1 MSKKVIKVLSF
12 DGGGVRALAGL
23 IFLSNFEKQTG
34 KKIFDEFDFFA
45 GVSAGSLNAFGFA
58 CRGFTAL
65 ETENLWSEYFLKKIK
80 TPENFW
86 DKYSPIQTRP
96 KYSNKG
102 RIEVLKQIF
111 SDIKL
116 GDSMKPAI
124 TLAYDVESRRPRILS
139 TYDTPE
145 VSLVDACSASSAA
158 PIYFPTYKTQDN
170 RWYIDGGV
178 VTNNP
183 ALISYTEAKFLFNTD
198 NIKVLS
204 IGTGINTRKI
214 SGKKSSQWG
223 GLGWLRHDIM
233 GIMLETQIEHK
244 IAKDLLGSNYL
255 RVNSPLGIV
264 NRRLDDD
271 SSSNIERIVD
281 LGNNWWNIF
290 KDSLI
295 DFIKTDS

>member
-1 MSKKVIKVLSF
+1 MTKKIIKVLSF

-58 CRGFTAL
+58 CRGFSAV

-96 KYSNKG
+96 KYTNKG
-102 RIEVLKQIF
+102 RVEVLEKIF
-111 SDIKL
+111 PDMSL
-116 GDSMKPAI
+116 GDSLKPVL
-124 TLAYDVESRRPRILS
+124 TLSYDVESRRPVILS
-139 TYDTPE
+139 SYDTPDF
-145 VSLVDACSASSAA
+145 SLVDACSASSAA
-158 PIYFPTYKTQDN
+158 PIYFPTYQSRDN
-170 RWYIDGGV
+170 RWFIDGGV

-183 ALISYTEAKFLFNTD
+183 TLVSLTEAQKYYTN
-198 NIKVLS
+198 NEIRVLS
-204 IGTGINTRKI
+204 IGAGINTRKI
-214 SGKKSSQWG
+214 PGKKSSQWG

-233 GIMLETQIEHK
+233 GIMLETQIEHR
-244 IAKDLLGSNYL
+244 IAKDLLNDKYL
-255 RVNSPLGIV
+255 RINSPLGNV

-271 SSSNIERIVD
+271 SEVNISRIKD
-281 LGNNWWNIF
+281 LGAKWWHEF
-290 KDSLI
+290 GSS
-295 DFIKTDS
+295 FIEFLG

>member
-1 MSKKVIKVLSF
+1 MTKKIIKVLSF

-23 IFLSNFEKQTG
+23 IFLSSYEKQTG

-80 TPENFW
+80 TPANLW

-102 RIEVLKQIF
+102 RIEVLEKIF
-111 SDIKL
+111 P
-116 GDSMKPAI
+116 GMHMTDSLKPVL
-124 TLAYDVESRRPRILS
+124 TLAYDVEARRPRVLS
-139 TYDTPE
+139 SYETPNL
-145 VSLVDACSASSAA
+145 SFVDACSASSAA
-158 PIYFPTYKTQDN
+158 PIYFPTYKTKNDK
-170 RWYIDGGV
+170 WFIDGGV

-183 ALISYTEAKFLFNTD
+183 ALISLTESRKYFQTES
-198 NIKVLS
+198 IKILS

-214 SGKKSSQWG
+214 PGKKSSEWG
-223 GLGWLRHDIM
+223 GFGWLRHDIM

-244 IAKDLLGSNYL
+244 IAKNLLDNQYL
-255 RVNSPLGIV
+255 RINSPLGLV

-271 SSSNIERIVD
+271 SPTNIERIKN
-281 LGNNWWNIF
+281 LGIDWWKMFGDDVI
-290 KDSLI
+290 K
-295 DFIKTDS
+295 FIES